1 MMNVKSI
8 KVSLVEGADEFLQ
21 KSIENQENKICYV
34 IGNKKKNINVEGYLA
49 IDAVSDY
56 SIYKFNL
63 VLKNEDISVE
73 EVDLDLS
80 SKGVYYSALKNA
92 IQYLQGLDFSGIV
105 LNH

>member
-8 KVSLVEGADEFLQ
+8 KITIVEGADEFLQ
-21 KSIENQENKICYV
+21 KAVDGQENKICYV
-34 IGNKKKNINVEGYLA
+34 IGNKKKNINVEGYMA
-49 IDAVSDY
+49 IDAVSDF

-73 EVDLDLS
+73 EVDSDLS
-80 SKGVYYSALKNA
+80 NKGIYYSALKEA
-92 IQYLQGLDFSGIV
+92 IQYIQRLEFSGIT

>member
-1 MMNVKSI
+1 MTNVKSI
-8 KVSLVEGADEFLQ
+8 KVSIVEGADEFLQ
-21 KSIENQENKICYV
+21 KSVDNQENKIFYV
-34 IGNKKKNINVEGYLA
+34 IGNKKKNINVEGYMA
-49 IDAVSDY
+49 IDAVSEF

-80 SKGVYYSALKNA
+80 NKGMYYTALKSA
-92 IQYLQGLDFSGIV
+92 IQYIQGLEFSGVV